1 MTYWERLLAEYV
13 GGGDSPISPTL
24 IAKSITNNGTYN
36 AVDDEADG
44 YSSVS
49 VNVPDI
55 VYYKN
60 DVTFYDY
67 DGTIIASYSAAEFA
81 ELTEMPANPT
91 HTGLISKGWNWTLAD
106 ANTFVAAHGFLPI
119 GQCYDPV
126 DDKLRIDIE
135 LVPETLSPYL
145 CLGVNG
151 TAVVDWGDGTATDT
165 ITGSST
171 SSAYYTPQHTY
182 TAAGKYTITVDIT
195 GEARILSTTGT
206 NGACRILTATNVAPS
221 YEQQNAVY
229 KSAVVG
235 VHLCSKVTLSAHA
248 FKNLYSLS
256 YITFDTTRTSIDR
269 WFDGCMGLTTLIFPP
284 SATSIGTVA
293 MGLSGL
299 CVVSLAKT
307 NSFAAVSAFD
317 DCYSLKELAM
327 PEDTAETTAI
337 CSACYSMTR
346 SNIPSTWTKV
356 KGAIFCKARSLRSVV
371 IPSGVT
377 EIESQAFSECWS
389 LAELDI
395 PDSVTTIATYAFDK
409 CYSLKFIKFHSATPP
424 TVSNLN
430 TFGSLPTTCTIY
442 VPTGSLADYTS
453 ASNYPSS
460 SSYTYVE
467 Y

>member
-24 IAKSITNNGTYN
+24 IAKSIITNGTFN

-44 YSSVS
+44 YSTVT
-49 VNVPDI
+49 VNVPNTA
-55 VYYKN
+55 YYKN

-81 ELTEMPANPT
+81 ELTELPANPT

-106 ANTFVAAHGFLPI
+106 AKTFVAAHGFLPI

-126 DDKLRIDIE
+126 DDKLGIDIE
-135 LVPETLSPYL
+135 LVPEALSPYL
-145 CLGVNG
+145 CLGVKG
-151 TAVVDWGDGTATDT
+151 AAVIDWGDGTATDT

-171 SSAYYTPQHTY
+171 SSVYYSPQHTY
-182 TAAGKYTITVDIT
+182 ASAGKYTITVDIT
-195 GEARILSTTGT
+195 GEARIIATSGS
-206 NGACRILTATNVAPS
+206 NGACRILAATNANPS
-221 YEQQNAVY
+221 SEQQNAVY

-235 VHLCSKVTLSAHA
+235 VHLCSKVTLPIYA
-248 FKNLYSLS
+248 FKNLYSLR
-256 YITFDTTRTSIDR
+256 YATLDTTRKSVGR
-269 WFDGCMGLTTLIFPP
+269 WFEGCLGLTTLIFPP
-284 SATSIGTVA
+284 SVTSIEQIGTE
-293 MGLSGL
+293 LSGL
-299 CVVSLAKT
+299 NVVSLAKT
-307 NSFAAVSAFD
+307 NSITAVNVFNN
-317 DCYSLKELAM
+317 CYALKELAI
-327 PEDTAETTAI
+327 PEDTAESMGI
-337 CSACYSMTR
+337 CMHCYSMTK

-356 KGAIFCKARSLRSVV
+356 KDSTFCGALSLRSVV

-377 EIESQAFSECWS
+377 VIEMQAFSGCWS

-395 PDSVTTIATYAFDK
+395 PDSVTTIGSYAFDK
-409 CYSLKFIKFHSATPP
+409 CYSLKSIKFHSATPP
-424 TVSNLN
+424 TVASYNAFSNL
-430 TFGSLPTTCTIY
+430 PTSCIIY

-460 SSYTYVE
+460 STYTYVE